1 MSKHLQLQVPDS
13 CHENWDKMTRME
25 KGRFCGSCQKKVIDF
40 TNMSDRELVAFFKKP
55 LESVCGRFR
64 QDQLDHDIDIPKKR
78 IPWVKYF
85 FQFTLPVFL
94 MSVKATSQASR
105 TQGKVFAT
113 CKKEIM
119 GDTVRIGTAKVE
131 EPVSNEIREIRGR
144 IIETEG
150 NGISYASINLKGTN
164 EVVASDSSG
173 DFILKMRKDIIGQTL
188 VASCVG
194 YTSKEVNLAGV
205 EGINGEDTLQIKM
218 DEYVVTAGLVYV
230 ERTPK
235 HIPLLTKIFKD
246 TVFKN
251 FKVYPNPV
259 QAGSILH
266 FQFKSPVPGIY
277 LVHFLNQT
285 GQLIQSEEIKMDEK
299 NRIQSIKVPSVIAG
313 TYFIRMR
320 NKKTGKEYPEKIIIQ

>member
-1 MSKHLQLQVPDS
+1 MKY
-13 CHENWDKMTRME
+13 
-25 KGRFCGSCQKKVIDF
+25 GRPG
-40 TNMSDRELVAFFKKP
+40 
-55 LESVCGRFR
+55 
-64 QDQLDHDIDIPKKR
+64 
-78 IPWVKYF
+78 
-85 FQFTLPVFL
+85 
-94 MSVKATSQASR
+94 
-105 TQGKVFAT
+105 
-113 CKKEIM
+113 
-119 GDTVRIGTAKVE
+119 
-131 EPVSNEIREIRGR
+131 GR
-144 IIETEG
+144 IIDTEG

-173 DFILKMRKDIIGQTL
+173 YFILKMRKDIIGQTL

-205 EGINGEDTLQIKM
+205 EGTNGEDTLEIKM
-218 DEYVVTAGLVYV
+218 DEYVLTAGLVYI

-235 HIPLLTKIFKD
+235 HIPLLRKIFKD
-246 TVFKN
+246 TCFKN

-259 QAGSILH
+259 KAGSILH
-266 FQFKSPVPGIY
+266 FEFKNTVPGIY